1 MPSRYTAAIVGCG
14 SIGHAH
20 MEGYQKLDRIEVIA
34 VADPIEAARHQY
46 VEEYHI
52 SHEFT
57 TVEEM
62 MDAVKP
68 GGMVLFE
75 TYNMDYLNYSQFNKN
90 YLLKT
95 NELLEVFKDFKIIRY
110 QSFDNG
116 KEAYSSIIAQRPF

>member
-1 MPSRYTAAIVGCG
+1 MKQKYRAAIVGAG
-14 SIGHAH
+14 SIGNAH

>member
-1 MPSRYTAAIVGCG
+1 
-14 SIGHAH
+14 
-20 MEGYQKLDRIEVIA
+20 MEKNAYDLVICTYYLQR
-34 VADPIEAARHQY
+34 DLFPQ
-46 VEEYHI
+46 
-52 SHEFT
+52 
-57 TVEEM
+57 M

-68 GGMVLFE
+68 GGMVLVE